1 MGKVRFRKKFR
12 KPPKEGFKV
21 KEALFISDL
30 VKSCNPF
37 EKLRLLRDDK
47 FPMGVLE
54 KKKTFREG
62 FCELCRLPGHIYK
75 QCYTYP
81 EEDVS
86 DQKCVLCEGRHGASP
101 CYFETEQVPR
111 IP

>member
-12 KPPKEGFKV
+12 KPLKEGFKV
-21 KEALFISDL
+21 KEALFISEL

-54 KKKTFREG
+54 KKTIREG
-62 FCELCRLPGHIYK
+62 FCEHCRLPGHIYK
-75 QCYTYP
+75 QRRMSLIKNVC
-81 EEDVS
+81 
-86 DQKCVLCEGRHGASP
+86 CVREGMVLHLVILKQNKYHEYHEGL
-101 CYFETEQVPR
+101 FPR
-111 IP
+111 

>member
-21 KEALFISDL
+21 KEALFFSDL

-54 KKKTFREG
+54 KKKTFKEG
-62 FCELCRLPGHIYK
+62 FCELC
-75 QCYTYP
+75 
-81 EEDVS
+81 
-86 DQKCVLCEGRHGASP
+86 
-101 CYFETEQVPR
+101 
-111 IP
+111 

>member
-1 MGKVRFRKKFR
+1 M
-12 KPPKEGFKV
+12 
-21 KEALFISDL
+21 
-30 VKSCNPF
+30 KSCNPF

-54 KKKTFREG
+54 KKRFREG
-62 FCELCRLPGHIYK
+62 FCELCRLPGQIYK

-81 EEDVS
+81 EEAVS
-86 DQKCVLCEGRHGASP
+86 DRKCVLCEGRHGASP

>member
-1 MGKVRFRKKFR
+1 MGKVPFRKKFR

-54 KKKTFREG
+54 KKTFREG
-62 FCELCRLPGHIYK
+62 FCELCRLPGQIYK

-86 DQKCVLCEGRHGASP
+86 DRKCVLCEGRHGASP

>member
-12 KPPKEGFKV
+12 KPQKEGFKV
-21 KEALFISDL
+21 KEALFFSDL

-54 KKKTFREG
+54 KR
-62 FCELCRLPGHIYK
+62 
-75 QCYTYP
+75 
-81 EEDVS
+81 DV
-86 DQKCVLCEGRHGASP
+86 
-101 CYFETEQVPR
+101 
-111 IP
+111 

>member
-1 MGKVRFRKKFR
+1 MRFRKKFR

-30 VKSCNPF
+30 VKRNNPF
-37 EKLRLLRDDK
+37 EKLRLLINDK

-54 KKKTFREG
+54 KKTFREG
-62 FCELCRLPGHIYK
+62 FCELCRLPGQIYK

-86 DQKCVLCEGRHGASP
+86 DQK
-101 CYFETEQVPR
+101 
-111 IP
+111 